1 MNLIEQGGKIYV
13 VSTIRY
19 PARLREAAAEK
30 GINLSECFREA
41 LVNKIAEIE
50 ERAGDTA
57 PTTPRNAVTRCHTI
71 ASEDK

>member
-1 MNLIEQGGKIYV
+1 MRIFRQGDETYV
-13 VSTIRY
+13 VTTVQYPLSYRETIREN
-19 PARLREAAAEK
+19 R
-30 GINLSECFREA
+30 INLSECFREA

-71 ASEDK
+71 GSEDK